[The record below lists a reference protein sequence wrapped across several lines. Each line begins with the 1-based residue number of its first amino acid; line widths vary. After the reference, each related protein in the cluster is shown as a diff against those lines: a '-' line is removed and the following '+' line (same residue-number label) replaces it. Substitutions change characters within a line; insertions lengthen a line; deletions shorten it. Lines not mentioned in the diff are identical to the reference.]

1 MYCRNCGTKLK
12 DNANFCTNCGEKVKK
27 IPENNELEKQGIVK
41 SAAEMQTI
49 ETKEDPYISKA
60 NDKTILGIIIGT
72 MTLSMILI
80 FIASKL

>member
-1 MYCRNCGTKLK
+1 MCCGNCGTKLK

>member
-12 DNANFCTNCGEKVKK
+12 DNANFCTSCGEKVKK
-27 IPENNELEKQGIVK
+27 TPENNELEKNKIVK
-41 SAAEMQTI
+41 SVAEVQII